1 MPSLVKKSAMT
12 LFSDPMD
19 VYSHHVRLVLS
30 EKGVSFD
37 VVYVEPGETNEDLM
51 ELNPAHRL
59 PTLVDRELVLM
70 HSNIIMEYL
79 DERFPHPPLL
89 PVHPIARAKSR
100 LLMRQINEDWYP
112 ALLSLQENKNDT
124 AAINSIQ
131 LQLKQVLP
139 VFNEHPFFLSGD
151 YTMVDCWVAPL
162 LWRLRGFG
170 IDLPAGSEAIEA
182 YQERVFDRNSFQGS
196 LSEQEFDLMDDYL

>member
-30 EKGVSFD
+30 EKGVSFG

-51 ELNPAHRL
+51 QLNPAHRL
-59 PTLVDRELVLM
+59 PTLVDRDLVLM

-100 LLMRQINEDWYP
+100 LLMRQIDEDWYP
-112 ALLSLQENKNDT
+112 VLLRLQENRHDT
-124 AAINSIQ
+124 AAMHSIC
-131 LQLKQVLP
+131 LQLKQVTSI
-139 VFNEHPFFLSGD
+139 FEETPFFLSNEF
-151 YTMVDCWVAPL
+151 TMVDCWIAPL
-162 LWRLRGFG
+162 LWRLKGFG
-170 IDLPAGSEAIEA
+170 IMLPDGSEAIES
-182 YQERVFDRNSFQGS
+182 YQNRVFDRNSFQGS
-196 LSEQEFDLMDDYL
+196 LSECEYDLLDDI

>member
-30 EKGVSFD
+30 EKGVNFD
-37 VVYVEPGETNEDLM
+37 VIYVEPGETNEDLVQ
-51 ELNPAHRL
+51 LNPAHRL
-59 PTLVDRELVLM
+59 PTLVDRDLVLM

-100 LLMRQINEDWYP
+100 LLMRQIDEDWYP
-112 ALLSLQENKNDT
+112 VLLRLQDNQNDT
-124 AAINSIQ
+124 AAIHSIC
-131 LQLKQVLP
+131 LQIKQVLP
-139 VFNEHPFFLSGD
+139 IFSEYPFFLSNEF
-151 YTMVDCWVAPL
+151 TMVDCWVAPL
-162 LWRLRGFG
+162 LWRLKGFG
-170 IDLPAGSEAIEA
+170 IDLPDEGKVIEG
-182 YQERVFDRNSFQGS
+182 YQKRVFDRNSFQGS
-196 LSEQEFDLMDDYL
+196 LSEAEFDLLDEL

>member
-1 MPSLVKKSAMT
+1 MT

-19 VYSHHVRLVLS
+19 VYSHHVRLVLA

-37 VVYVEPGETNEDLM
+37 VVYVNPGETNEDLM
-51 ELNPAHRL
+51 QLNPAHRL

-89 PVHPIARAKSR
+89 HVHPITRAKSR
-100 LLMRQINEDWYP
+100 LLMKQIDEDWYP
-112 ALLSLQENKNDT
+112 LLLRLQDNKNDT
-124 AAINSIQ
+124 AAIHSIC

-139 VFNEHPFFLSGD
+139 IFKEYAFFLSND
-151 YTMVDCWVAPL
+151 FTMVDCWVAPL
-162 LWRLRGFG
+162 LWRLKGFG
-170 IDLPAGSEAIEA
+170 IKLPVDCEAIEA
-182 YQERVFDRNSFQGS
+182 YQDRVFDRNSFQGS
-196 LSEQEFDLMDDYL
+196 LSENEFDLIGDL

>member
-12 LFSDPMD
+12 LFSDAKD

-37 VVYVEPGETNEDLM
+37 VIYVESGETNEDLLQ
-51 ELNPAHRL
+51 LNPAHRL
-59 PTLVDRELVLM
+59 PTLVDRDLVLM

-89 PVHPIARAKSR
+89 PVHPIARAKYR
-100 LLMRQINEDWYP
+100 MLMKQIDEDWYP
-112 ALLSLQENKNDT
+112 VLLRLQENQNDT
-124 AAINSIQ
+124 AAIHSIS

-139 VFNEHPFFLSGD
+139 VFQEYPFFMSNEF
-151 YTMVDCWVAPL
+151 TMIDCWVAPL
-162 LWRLRGFG
+162 LWRLKGFG
-170 IDLPAGSEAIEA
+170 IKLPVGCEAIEA
-182 YQERVFDRNSFQGS
+182 YQDRVFDRNSFQGS
-196 LSEQEFDLMDDYL
+196 LSEYEFDLIDDI